1 MFFICMNVMNLE
13 HVFRNVIPR
22 RLAEMQ
28 HITDVPA
35 VFIFICTRLNGVTS
49 QNTIMFFIQH
59 VLITVTYTLPVVH
72 YVEPYPLRKVQ

>member
-1 MFFICMNVMNLE
+1 MKVMNLE

-35 VFIFICTRLNGVTS
+35 VFIFICTRLNGVTA
-49 QNTIMFFIQH
+49 QDKIMFFIQD
-59 VLITVTYTLPVVH
+59 VLITVTCTLQQ
-72 YVEPYPLRKVQ
+72 YIMLNYIRCLKYNKGA